1 MGLGER
7 YKALTATLDLLW
19 DVQPRPTLGRA
30 FPAGNAHYAAAG
42 RAAIEASKE
51 VAAARR
57 SITATHAS
65 ARDKAISQLQTDLAD
80 LDAQMGQRRE
90 QLRRRRP
97 TNLTVACSTD
107 TDMAGG
113 RRLQPQPPPPLS
125 PPPHQQG
132 QPTEVAEADP
142 GHALAANAQRKV
154 RGAAHAADALV
165 GGLLQSRVTREHKIE
180 LVSAEEM
187 PWRTSLDGRVPPS
200 CYALVYWNG
209 MCLGQTDVVERERA
223 PRWRRSFVPSMRH
236 SGANE
241 LLVQVFA
248 MPTDAPPEV
257 VRRPWRPCWRP
268 FWLRFTYVTSVLVKK
283 S

>member
-65 ARDKAISQLQTDLAD
+65 ARDKAVSQLQADLAD

-90 QLRRRRP
+90 Q
-97 TNLTVACSTD
+97 
-107 TDMAGG
+107 
-113 RRLQPQPPPPLS
+113 LS

-132 QPTEVAEADP
+132 QPTEVAEAAP
-142 GHALAANAQRKV
+142 GRALAANTQRKV
-154 RGAAHAADALV
+154 RGVAHAADALV

-209 MCLGQTDVVERERA
+209 LCLGQTDVVERERA

-257 VRRPWRPCWRP
+257 VRRPLRPFWRP

-283 S
+283 Y